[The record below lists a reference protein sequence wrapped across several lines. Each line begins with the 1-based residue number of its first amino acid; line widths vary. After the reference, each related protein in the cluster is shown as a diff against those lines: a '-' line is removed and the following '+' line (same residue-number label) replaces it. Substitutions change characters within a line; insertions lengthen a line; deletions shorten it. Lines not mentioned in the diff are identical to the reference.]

1 MEPSELTYR
10 PQLRSGTQLSNEDLH
25 VQLEQLTASLKQA
38 EEMRAE
44 LDRRIF
50 HLKTLYDVSKDIY
63 GSVEVDAILRSFLL
77 MSMGNFG
84 VVTGFIMLMNV
95 ELAEIERFISLGIQD
110 TDSFSFRAEWQKIL
124 KQKGLYD
131 SMTSVKDMS
140 RSEFFLSPVTLT
152 LPFILDDSTMALL
165 GLGAKL
171 AGDAYSQDDK
181 ELLYTLLNNL
191 SVAVK
196 NARSFEQIRRLNL
209 DLEMKN
215 EELSKALHELKESL
229 RKIEILESI
238 KANLSKFV
246 PAAVTRL
253 IEKTPSE
260 AFSEL
265 KERDLSVLFL
275 DIGGYTGLC
284 ERLGHAVVHDIIEKH
299 FSVFMDAIYANN
311 GDVNETVGD
320 GLMVLFMHED
330 PETNALEA
338 VRAALAIRERTA
350 RISREFTQ
358 LYRPLDVNMGINSGT
373 ALVGAAKFESL
384 VGSRWTYTA
393 RGTLT
398 NVAARISA
406 LGSKGTLLMSR
417 TTADRV
423 KGSFLP
429 ASRGMHKLKNVSEE
443 VEVFELK

>member
-1 MEPSELTYR
+1 
-10 PQLRSGTQLSNEDLH
+10 LSKEDLH
-25 VQLEQLTASLKQA
+25 IQLEQLTASLKQA
-38 EEMRAE
+38 EDVRSE

-63 GSVEVDAILRSFLL
+63 GSVEVHAILRSFLL

-84 VVTGFIMLMNV
+84 VVTGFIL
-95 ELAEIERFISLGIQD
+95 LADVHATMERFITLGIQD
-110 TDSFSFRAEWQKIL
+110 TNFFSFGTELQKIL

-131 SMTSVKDMS
+131 SMTTIKDMS
-140 RSEFFLSPVTLT
+140 RSESFLSPITLT
-152 LPFILDDSTMALL
+152 LPFILDDNTMALL

-171 AGDAYSQDDK
+171 AGDVYSQDDK

-209 DLEMKN
+209 DLEAKN
-215 EELSKALHELKESL
+215 LELSKALNELKESL

-238 KANLSKFV
+238 KSNLSKFV

-253 IEKTPSE
+253 IERTPSE

-265 KERDLSVLFL
+265 QERDLSVLFL

-311 GDVNETVGD
+311 GDVNETAGD

-350 RISREFTQ
+350 GISREFTQ

-384 VGSRWTYTA
+384 IGSRWTYTA

-423 KGSFLP
+423 KGTFLP
-429 ASRGMHKLKNVSEE
+429 TSRGKHKLKNVSEE

>member
-1 MEPSELTYR
+1 
-10 PQLRSGTQLSNEDLH
+10 
-25 VQLEQLTASLKQA
+25 
-38 EEMRAE
+38 
-44 LDRRIF
+44 
-50 HLKTLYDVSKDIY
+50 
-63 GSVEVDAILRSFLL
+63 
-77 MSMGNFG
+77 
-84 VVTGFIMLMNV
+84 
-95 ELAEIERFISLGIQD
+95 
-110 TDSFSFRAEWQKIL
+110 SFRTEWQKIL

-131 SMTSVKDMS
+131 SMTAVKDMS
-140 RSEFFLSPVTLT
+140 HSESFLSPITLT
-152 LPFILDDSTMALL
+152 LPFILDDNTMALL

-171 AGDAYSQDDK
+171 AGDVYTQDDK

-209 DLEMKN
+209 DLEAKN
-215 EELSKALHELKESL
+215 VELSTALNELKESL

-253 IEKTPSE
+253 IEKTPAE

-265 KERDLSVLFL
+265 QERDLSVLFL

-284 ERLGHAVVHDIIEKH
+284 ERLGHTVVHDIIEKH

-311 GDVNETVGD
+311 GDVNETAGD
-320 GLMVLFMHED
+320 GLMVLFMHEN

-338 VRAALAIRERTA
+338 VRAALAIKERTA
-350 RISREFTQ
+350 RISREFSQ

-384 VGSRWTYTA
+384 IGSRWTYTA

-423 KGSFLP
+423 RNLFSP
-429 ASRGMHKLKNVSEE
+429 SSRGMHKLKNVSEE

>member
-1 MEPSELTYR
+1 
-10 PQLRSGTQLSNEDLH
+10 
-25 VQLEQLTASLKQA
+25 
-38 EEMRAE
+38 MRAE
-44 LDRRIF
+44 LDRRVF
-50 HLKTLYDVSKDIY
+50 HLKTLYDVSKDIH
-63 GSVEVDAILRSFLL
+63 GSVEIDAILRSFLL

-84 VVTGFIMLMNV
+84 VVTGFIMLTNV
-95 ELAEIERFISLGIQD
+95 ELAEIERFITLGIQD
-110 TDSFSFRAEWQKIL
+110 TGSFSFRTEWQKIL

-131 SMTSVKDMS
+131 SMTAVKDMS
-140 RSEFFLSPVTLT
+140 HSESFLSPITLT
-152 LPFILDDSTMALL
+152 LPFILDDNTMALL

-171 AGDAYSQDDK
+171 AGDIYTQDDK

-209 DLEMKN
+209 DLEAKN
-215 EELSKALHELKESL
+215 VELSTTLNELKESL

-253 IEKTPSE
+253 IEKAPSE

-265 KERDLSVLFL
+265 QERDLSVLFL

-311 GDVNETVGD
+311 GDVNETAGD
-320 GLMVLFMHED
+320 GLMVLFMHEI

-338 VRAALAIRERTA
+338 VRAALAIKERTA
-350 RISREFTQ
+350 RISREFSQ

-384 VGSRWTYTA
+384 IGSRWTYTA

-423 KGSFLP
+423 RSAFSP
-429 ASRGMHKLKNVSEE
+429 SSRGMHKLKNVSEE

>member
-1 MEPSELTYR
+1 
-10 PQLRSGTQLSNEDLH
+10 LSKEDLH

-38 EEMRAE
+38 DEVRAE

-84 VVTGFIMLMNV
+84 VVTGFIL
-95 ELAEIERFISLGIQD
+95 LADMRATMERFITLGIQD
-110 TDSFSFRAEWQKIL
+110 ADSFSFGTELQKIL
-124 KQKGLYD
+124 KQRGLYD
-131 SMTSVKDMS
+131 SMTAIKDMS
-140 RSEFFLSPVTLT
+140 QSECFLSPITLT
-152 LPFILDDSTMALL
+152 LPFIMDDNTMALL

-171 AGDAYSQDDK
+171 AGDVFTQDDR

-191 SVAVK
+191 SVAIK

-209 DLEMKN
+209 DLEAKN
-215 EELSKALHELKESL
+215 VELSTALNELKESL

-253 IEKTPSE
+253 IEKAPAE

-265 KERDLSVLFL
+265 QERDLSVLFL

-311 GDVNETVGD
+311 GDVNETAGD

-338 VRAALAIRERTA
+338 VRAALAIKERTEK
-350 RISREFTQ
+350 ISKEFSQ

-373 ALVGAAKFESL
+373 ALVGAAKFDSL
-384 VGSRWTYTA
+384 IGSRWTYTA

-406 LGSKGTLLMSR
+406 LGSKGTLLLSR
-417 TTADRV
+417 STAERV
-423 KGSFLP
+423 QGSFSPL
-429 ASRGMHKLKNVSEE
+429 SRGMHKLKNVSEE
-443 VEVFELK
+443 VEIFELK